1 MAHVRCKPSRRSWS
15 FGLWKRNPRRC
26 SAPGATHRWA
36 GWSVAE
42 MVACPLLAHFLE
54 RQGMRSAGLPGGVGS
69 SFCAARTACG
79 VCLGVSGA
87 VYNTC
92 ADLAPW
98 ITVIQKKKRFRHW
111 RKLMTAGGGKLK
123 ERLAIMEWQREK
135 GVETV
140 GVQRKIKACVTATA
154 QCVP

>member
-1 MAHVRCKPSRRSWS
+1 MFVASPHGGHGHLGCGSATLEGVLLRGRRI
-15 FGLWKRNPRRC
+15 G
-26 SAPGATHRWA
+26 G
-36 GWSVAE
+36 
-42 MVACPLLAHFLE
+42 
-54 RQGMRSAGLPGGVGS
+54 QGGVWPRWSPVHSWHTSLRGRACVARACLAALAAPPARRELPAGS
-69 SFCAARTACG
+69 IWGSPGRFTILAQTSR
-79 VCLGVSGA
+79 LGSQS
-87 VYNTC
+87 Y
-92 ADLAPW
+92 
-98 ITVIQKKKRFRHW
+98 KKKRFRHW